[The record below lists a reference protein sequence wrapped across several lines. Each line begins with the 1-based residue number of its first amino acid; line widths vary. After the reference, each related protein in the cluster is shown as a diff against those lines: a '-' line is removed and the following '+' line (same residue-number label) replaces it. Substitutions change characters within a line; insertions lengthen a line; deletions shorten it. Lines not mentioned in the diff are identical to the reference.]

1 VLGSADLMAFVAT
14 RDAAAARSFYGET
27 LGALPHQGPLP
38 LGLRL
43 VSDDSFALV
52 FDANGTELRVQKVSE
67 PPPLSYTV
75 LGWKVTD
82 IRETVAR
89 LAAKGVRFE
98 TYEWLPQDESGV
110 WTAPDG
116 TRVAWFK
123 DSDGNL
129 LSLTQFK

>member
-1 VLGSADLMAFVAT
+1 MLGSADLMAFVAT
-14 RDAAAARSFYGET
+14 RDPAAARSFYGDT
-27 LGALPHQGPLP
+27 

-43 VSDDSFALV
+43 ISDDSFALV

-67 PPPLSYTV
+67 PAPLSYTV

-82 IRETVAR
+82 IRAMVAR
-89 LAAKGVRFE
+89 LAVKGVRFE
-98 TYEWLPQDESGV
+98 SYEWLPQDEDGV

-123 DSDGNL
+123 DPDGNL